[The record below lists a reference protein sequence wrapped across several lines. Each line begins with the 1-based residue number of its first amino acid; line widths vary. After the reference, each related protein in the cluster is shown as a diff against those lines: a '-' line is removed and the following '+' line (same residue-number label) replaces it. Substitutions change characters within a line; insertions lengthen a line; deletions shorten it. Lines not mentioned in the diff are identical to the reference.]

1 MDTLLTEAPDFFGE
15 IIKLLHMNFSIA
27 DIEKEILLNSLQ
39 TANLKF
45 QQTYPGDKP
54 DRQAVHTVYGGANLF
69 KSDTCIKMGEIA
81 LRSLQTYAPD
91 FITLAHVLKLEG
103 CEDLPTDEKKA
114 AKLVKKLDNM
124 KEEDRK
130 QHPAWLSYTVY
141 NKIIQKLQTEAVED
155 FRIDFEDGFGN
166 RPDEEEDATAINAA
180 NELAMG
186 MNEKTIS
193 PFIGIRIK
201 PFTEDL
207 KNRGVRTMDI
217 FLTTL
222 LEKTNGKLPD
232 NFVVMLPKVTIP
244 EQVTTMIRLLEIIE
258 KKNNLL
264 PGTLKM
270 ETMVEATQIIMD
282 EEGRNPLLKIIRAS
296 EGRLIAAHFGTYDY
310 TASCGITAKYQTMA
324 HPVCDFAH
332 HMTKVAL
339 GGTGIFLSDGATN
352 VMPVAPHRGDKLTAK
367 QLKENRQSVHNAWRT
382 GYNHSM
388 HSLINGFYQGWD
400 LNPAQLPMRY
410 AATYNFF
417 LSSIT
422 DATHRL
428 KTFVDRAAISTL
440 TGDIFDDAAT
450 GQGLLNFFLKAM
462 NCGAITEEEA
472 TATGLTVDEIR
483 SRSFYKILQ
492 GRRNKK

>member
-1 MDTLLTEAPDFFGE
+1 V
-15 IIKLLHMNFSIA
+15 
-27 DIEKEILLNSLQ
+27 
-39 TANLKF
+39 LKF
-45 QQTYPGDKP
+45 NGND
-54 DRQAVHTVYGGANLF
+54 
-69 KSDTCIKMGEIA
+69 
-81 LRSLQTYAPD
+81 
-91 FITLAHVLKLEG
+91 
-103 CEDLPTDEKKA
+103 DLPDDEKKKE
-114 AKLVKKLDNM
+114 KLVKKLCKMSDA
-124 KEEDRK
+124 DRK

-141 NKIIQKLQTEAVED
+141 NKIIEKLKTEAVED

-166 RPDEEEDATAINAA
+166 RPDEEEDATAVQAA
-180 NELAMG
+180 NELADG
-186 MNEKTIS
+186 MKNKTIS

-201 PFTEDL
+201 PFTEDH
-207 KNRGVRTMDI
+207 KSRGVRTLDI

-222 LEKTNGKLPD
+222 FEKTGSKLPD
-232 NFVVMLPKVTIP
+232 NFIVMLPKVTIP
-244 EQVTTMIRLLEIIE
+244 EQVTTMVRLLEIIE
-258 KKNNLL
+258 KKNNLAA
-264 PGTLKM
+264 GTLKM

-282 EEGRNPLLKIIRAS
+282 DEGKNPLMKIVRAG

-352 VMPVAPHRGDKLTAK
+352 VMPVAPHRGDKITAK
-367 QLKENRQSVHNAWRT
+367 QLKENQRSVHNAWRI

-417 LSSIT
+417 LSSIA

-428 KTFVDRAAISTL
+428 KIFVDRAAISTL

-450 GQGLLNFFLKAM
+450 GQGLLNFFLRAM
-462 NCGAITEEEA
+462 NCGAISEEEA
-472 TATGLTVDEIR
+472 TATGLIIDEIR

-492 GRRNKK
+492 GRRKKKY

>member
-1 MDTLLTEAPDFFGE
+1 
-15 IIKLLHMNFSIA
+15 MNFSIA
-27 DIEKEILLNSLQ
+27 DIEKEILLNALATSNK
-39 TANLKF
+39 AF
-45 QQTYPGDKP
+45 QRIYPGDKP
-54 DRQAVHTVYGGANLF
+54 DRQPVHTVYGGANLF
-69 KSDTCIKMGEIA
+69 KADTCIKMGEIA
-81 LRSLQTYAPD
+81 LKSLQTYAPD
-91 FITLAHVLKLEG
+91 FITLAKVLQFDGHDQLPDDKKKKEKLIS
-103 CEDLPTDEKKA
+103 
-114 AKLVKKLDNM
+114 KLDKMN
-124 KEEDRK
+124 EAERRK
-130 QHPAWLSYTVY
+130 TDAWLPYTVY
-141 NKIIQKLQTEAVED
+141 NKIIQKLKTEAVED

-166 RPDEEEDATAINAA
+166 RPDDEEDATAVQAA
-180 NELAMG
+180 NELAKG
-186 MNEKTIS
+186 MKQKTIS

-207 KNRGVRTMDI
+207 KSRGVRTLDI

-222 LEKTNGKLPD
+222 FEKTKGKLPE

-244 EQVTTMIRLLEIIE
+244 EQVTTMVRLFEIIE
-258 KKNNLL
+258 RKNNLN

-282 EEGRNPLLKIIRAS
+282 AEGRNPLMRIVKAG

-352 VMPVAPHRGDKLTAK
+352 VMPVAPHREEKLNAK
-367 QLKENRQSVHNAWRT
+367 QKKENQNSVHHAWKI
-382 GYNHSM
+382 GYHHTM

-410 AATYNFF
+410 AATYHFF
-417 LSSIT
+417 LSCMA
-422 DATHRL
+422 DAKHRL
-428 KTFVDRAAISTL
+428 KNFVERAAISTL

-462 NCGAITEEEA
+462 NCGAITEKEA
-472 TATGLTVDEIR
+472 TETGLTIDEIR

-492 GRRNKK
+492 GRRSKK

>member
-1 MDTLLTEAPDFFGE
+1 
-15 IIKLLHMNFSIA
+15 MNFSIA
-27 DIEKEILLNSLQ
+27 DNEKESLLDSLKI
-39 TANLKF
+39 ANLKF

-54 DRQAVHTVYGGANLF
+54 DRQPVHTVYGGANLF
-69 KSDTCIKMGEIA
+69 KADTCIKMGEIA
-81 LRSLQTYAPD
+81 LRNLQTYAPD
-91 FITLAHVLKLEG
+91 FVVL
-103 CEDLPTDEKKA
+103 
-114 AKLVKKLDNM
+114 AKLLQLDNHESLPSTQ
-124 KEEDRK
+124 EEISAFIRK
-130 QHPAWLSYTVY
+130 MEESSENERSKDPAWLSYSVY
-141 NKIIQKLQTEAVED
+141 NRIIKKLKSEPVED

-166 RPDEEEDATAINAA
+166 RPDDEENAMAIQAA
-180 NELAMG
+180 NELATG
-186 MNEKTIS
+186 MKNKTIS

-207 KNRGVRTMDI
+207 KFRGVKTLDL
-217 FLTTL
+217 FLTAL
-222 LEKTNGKLPD
+222 LSNTNGRLPD

-244 EQVTTMIRLLEIIE
+244 EQVITLIRLFELIE
-258 KKNNLL
+258 KSNRLK

-282 EEGRNPLLKIIRAS
+282 DEGCNPLMKIIRSS
-296 EGRLIAAHFGTYDY
+296 EGRCIAAHFGTYDY
-310 TASCGITAKYQTMA
+310 TASCGITAKYQTMD

-352 VMPVAPHRGDKLTAK
+352 VMPVGPHRGDNLTEE
-367 QLKENRQSVHNAWRT
+367 QLEENRQSVHNAWRI
-382 GYNHSM
+382 GYNHTM

-417 LSSIT
+417 LSSM
-422 DATHRL
+422 DEATHRL
-428 KTFVDRAAISTL
+428 RAFVDRSAISTL

-462 NCGAITEEEA
+462 NCGAINEEDVL
-472 TATGLTVDEIR
+472 ATGLTLEEIR

-492 GRRNKK
+492 GRRK

>member
-1 MDTLLTEAPDFFGE
+1 
-15 IIKLLHMNFSIA
+15 MNFSIA
-27 DIEKEILLNSLQ
+27 DIEKEILLNSLG
-39 TANLKF
+39 TANRKF
-45 QQTYPGDKP
+45 QQIYPGDKP
-54 DRQAVHTVYGGANLF
+54 DRQPVHTVYGGANLF
-69 KSDTCIKMGEIA
+69 KSDTCVKIGNIA
-81 LRSLQTYAPD
+81 LKSLQTYAPNFGVLAD
-91 FITLAHVLKLEG
+91 VLELPGFIE
-103 CEDLPTDEKKA
+103 LPSSEKKVD
-114 AKLVKKLDNM
+114 KLTKELDKMSEKKRR
-124 KEEDRK
+124 E
-130 QHPAWLSYTVY
+130 HPAWLSYTVY
-141 NKIIQKLQTEAVED
+141 KKIIKKLKTEAVED

-166 RPDEEEDATAINAA
+166 RPDKEEDETAVNAA
-180 NELAMG
+180 NELAKG
-186 MNEKTIS
+186 MKDKTIS

-207 KNRGVRTMDI
+207 KSRGVRTLDI
-217 FLTTL
+217 FLSTL
-222 LEKTNGKLPD
+222 LKKTKGRLPD

-244 EQVTTMIRLLEIIE
+244 EQVTTLVRLFEIIE
-258 KKNNLL
+258 KKHALI

-282 EEGRNPLLKIIRAS
+282 DEGRNPLMKIIRAG

-352 VMPVAPHRGDKLTAK
+352 VMPVAPNRGEKLSK
-367 QLKENRQSVHNAWRT
+367 EQLKENLQSVHNAWRI
-382 GYNHSM
+382 GYSHTM

-410 AATYNFF
+410 AATYTFF
-417 LSSIT
+417 LSSIE

-428 KTFVDRAAISTL
+428 KTFVERAAISTL

-462 NCGAITEEEA
+462 NCGAITEKEA
-472 TATGLTVDEIR
+472 TATGLTVEEIR

-492 GRRNKK
+492 GRRKKLNNKK

>member
-1 MDTLLTEAPDFFGE
+1 
-15 IIKLLHMNFSIA
+15 MNFSIA
-27 DIEKEILLNSLQ
+27 DIEKEILLNSLKD
-39 TANLKF
+39 ANLKF
-45 QQTYPGDKP
+45 QQIYPGDKP

-69 KSDTCIKMGEIA
+69 KADTCIKLGEIA
-81 LRSLQTYAPD
+81 LDNLLTYAPD
-91 FITLAHVLKLEG
+91 FVALAKVLEIEG
-103 CEDLPTDEKKA
+103 YKDLPTDEKKI
-114 AKLVKKLDNM
+114 AKLTKKLDKM
-124 KEEDRK
+124 GEAERK
-130 QHPAWLSYTVY
+130 QHPSWLAYTVY
-141 NKIIQKLQTEAVED
+141 NKIIKKLQTEAVED

-166 RPDEEEDATAINAA
+166 RPDAEEDATAVNAA
-180 NELAMG
+180 TALAEG

-207 KNRGVRTMDI
+207 KSRGVRTMDI

-222 LEKTNGKLPD
+222 LEKTGGKLPD
-232 NFVVMLPKVTIP
+232 NFIVMLPKVTIP
-244 EQVTTMIRLLEIIE
+244 EQVTTMVRLMEIIE
-258 KKNNLL
+258 KKNNLAK
-264 PGTLKM
+264 GSLKM

-282 EEGRNPLLKIIRAS
+282 DEGRNPLMKIIRAG

-352 VMPVAPHRGDKLTAK
+352 VMPVAPHRGDQLSAK
-367 QLKENRQSVHNAWRT
+367 QLKENRQSVHNAWRI

-417 LSSIT
+417 LSSME

-428 KTFVDRAAISTL
+428 KTFVDRSAISTL

-462 NCGAITEEEA
+462 NCGAISEEEA
-472 TATGLTVDEIR
+472 TATGLTVEEIHT
-483 SRSFYKILQ
+483 RSFYKILQ
-492 GRRNKK
+492 GRRGN